1 MGLKVFGFKGGVH
14 PFHRKESTQD
24 KAVERMQA
32 PKLVYIPLQ
41 QHIGAPCEPLVKPG
55 DHVKLGQKIGQPKGF
70 VGAPVHASVS
80 GVVKEIKQVPHPAMG
95 QGLAVVIENDGKDE
109 LDESIVPKDIESL
122 SAEELKDL
130 ILEAGIVGMGGA
142 AFPTHVKLSP
152 PKDKKID
159 VVILNG
165 AECEPYLTADH
176 RLMVE
181 TPRDVVDGLKAI
193 MKVLGVKRGYIAIE
207 DNKPDAVRAIANAVK
222 SVPGVEVVQ
231 LKTKYPQGAEKQL
244 IYAVTGR
251 QVPSGGLPMDVG
263 VVVNNVGT
271 AAAIARAIKTG
282 MPLIE
287 RIVTVTGGGVAQPKN
302 LLVRIGTPFKDVV
315 EACGGLLGQPAKVI
329 SGGPMM
335 GIAQYTLDVP
345 VIKGTSGILVLTKQE
360 VEMPEPGPCIRC
372 GKCVEACP
380 MRLMPLFISAY
391 ALKGDYERSE
401 KLHAMDCIECGC
413 CSYICPARRPLVQSI
428 RTAKRVIT
436 ERRRRTA
443 SAK

>member
-1 MGLKVFGFKGGVH
+1 MGLKVFRFKGGVH
-14 PFHRKESTQD
+14 PPHGKENTQD

-55 DHVKLGQKIGQPKGF
+55 DRVKLGQKIGQPKGF

-80 GVVKEIKQVPHPAMG
+80 GIVKEIRQVPHPAMG
-95 QGLAVVIENDGKDE
+95 QGLAVVIENDGMDE
-109 LDESIVPKDIESL
+109 RDESVTPKNLDSL
-122 SAEELKDL
+122 SVEELKGL

-181 TPRDVVDGLKAI
+181 NPGDVVDGLKVI
-193 MKVLGVKRGYIAIE
+193 MKVLGVERGYIAIE
-207 DNKPDAVRAIANAVK
+207 DNKPDAVRAISDAVK
-222 SVPGVEVVQ
+222 SVPGAKVVP

-302 LLVRIGTPFKDVV
+302 LLVRIGTTFKDVID
-315 EACGGLLGQPAKVI
+315 ACGGLAGQPAKVI

-345 VIKGTSGILVLTKQE
+345 VIKGTSGILVLTRRE
-360 VEMPEPGPCIRC
+360 AEMPEPGPCIRC
-372 GKCVEACP
+372 GRCVEACP
-380 MRLMPLFISAY
+380 MRLMPLLISAY
-391 ALKGDYERSE
+391 ALKGNYDSSE

-428 RTAKRVIT
+428 RTAKRVIV
-436 ERRRRTA
+436 ERRKRA
-443 SAK
+443 AAK

>member
-1 MGLKVFGFKGGVH
+1 MGLKVFRFKGGVH
-14 PFHRKESTQD
+14 PPHGKENTQD

-55 DHVKLGQKIGQPKGF
+55 DRVKLGQKIGQPKGF

-80 GVVKEIKQVPHPAMG
+80 GIVKEIRQVPHPAMG
-95 QGLAVVIENDGKDE
+95 QGLAVVIENDGMDE
-109 LDESIVPKDIESL
+109 RDESVTPKNLDSL
-122 SAEELKDL
+122 SVEELKGL

-181 TPRDVVDGLKAI
+181 NPGDVVDGLKVI
-193 MKVLGVKRGYIAIE
+193 MKVLGVERGYIAIE
-207 DNKPDAVRAIANAVK
+207 DNKPDAVRAISDAVK
-222 SVPGVEVVQ
+222 SVPGAKVVP

-302 LLVRIGTPFKDVV
+302 LLVRIGTTFKDVID
-315 EACGGLLGQPAKVI
+315 ACGGLAGQPAKVI

-345 VIKGTSGILVLTKQE
+345 VIKGTSGILVLTRRE
-360 VEMPEPGPCIRC
+360 AEMPEPGPCIRC
-372 GKCVEACP
+372 GRCVEACP
-380 MRLMPLFISAY
+380 MRLMPLLISAY
-391 ALKGDYERSE
+391 ALKGNYDSSE

-428 RTAKRVIT
+428 RTAKRVIV
-436 ERRRRTA
+436 ERRKRTA
-443 SAK
+443 AK